1 MASRPMRNIE
11 SYPSKQMYLYL
22 SLVKRKIAEFYH
34 NTWLKWLV
42 FIAFPGQLM
51 VSLMGTH
58 AEVDAVLVIT
68 FSYSLSRPW
77 ESLFQGWSL
86 KKMQKVLSLQAA
98 KNVQTNR
105 SAACFK
111 SLKFSSD
118 VSFSLIGRAKTS
130 TNQQADIQVSL
141 GPYAFLRDHPWK
153 SDSCSLESEHKKV
166 LTSSVLTLACVPID
180 IEAFWIISGWLLSEN
195 QISHIFPS
203 PGGSPNQSLFLRYE
217 IEKGLRV
224 V

>member
-1 MASRPMRNIE
+1 MRVTMMKLFNVLLSPIGRVASRPMRNIE
-11 SYPSKQMYLYL
+11 TFPSKQMYLYL
-22 SLVKRKIAEFYH
+22 SLVERKKAEFYH

-98 KNVQTNR
+98 KNVQTNH

-118 VSFSLIGRAKTS
+118 VSLSLIGRAKTS

-166 LTSSVLTLACVPID
+166 LTSSMSTLACVPID
-180 IEAFWIISGWLLSEN
+180 FGVFWPIS
-195 QISHIFPS
+195 
-203 PGGSPNQSLFLRYE
+203 Y
-217 IEKGLRV
+217 
-224 V
+224 

>member
-1 MASRPMRNIE
+1 
-11 SYPSKQMYLYL
+11 
-22 SLVKRKIAEFYH
+22 
-34 NTWLKWLV
+34 
-42 FIAFPGQLM
+42 
-51 VSLMGTH
+51 
-58 AEVDAVLVIT
+58 
-68 FSYSLSRPW
+68 
-77 ESLFQGWSL
+77 
-86 KKMQKVLSLQAA
+86 MQKVLSLQAA